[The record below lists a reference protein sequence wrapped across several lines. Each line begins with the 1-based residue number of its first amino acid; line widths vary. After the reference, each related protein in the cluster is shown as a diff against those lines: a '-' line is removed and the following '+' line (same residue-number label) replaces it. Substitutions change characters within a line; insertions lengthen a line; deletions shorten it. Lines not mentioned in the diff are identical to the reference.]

1 MQPSPTLPPA
11 AARLLAI
18 SAAWLRR
25 LPAST
30 KPATARP
37 TRGACD
43 TARPDEDDALIDEA
57 HGDDGPLPP
66 RPLRL
71 HRARLRALW
80 LAQGETHDRAT
91 P

>member
-1 MQPSPTLPPA
+1 MHPPTLPPA
-11 AARLLAI
+11 ATRLLAI

-30 KPATARP
+30 APAATRRIDEARDAAP
-37 TRGACD
+37 L
-43 TARPDEDDALIDEA
+43 DEDDALVDEA

-80 LAQGETHDRAT
+80 LAKGEARDAAT
-91 P
+91 T

>member
-25 LPAST
+25 LPASAA
-30 KPATARP
+30 PATSRP
-37 TRGACD
+37 TAGAFAA
-43 TARPDEDDALIDEA
+43 ARADEDDTLIDEA
-57 HGDDGPLPP
+57 HADDGPLPP

-80 LAQGETHDRAT
+80 LAQGEARDAAT
-91 P
+91 R